1 MMRSALLQSAA
12 HWLGAGAVDGALF
25 AVVVWLASV
34 TLLRR
39 STERVVALA
48 WLAAL
53 VKFVVVQPLEMRAVP
68 LRLAV
73 ARPGDAAPGG
83 PGYGWLAII
92 YGVVVALLLT
102 RMVVRQSRL
111 RRRVAGFSRAEIP
124 LMTAVGK
131 AAATLGLAGLPDVR
145 VSEEPLAPFTL
156 GPWRPTLVLPRWIC
170 APGARLD
177 AVLLH
182 ELAHFARGDH
192 WVLWFER
199 LVATVFF
206 FWPPVHWVSAK
217 LDQAR
222 ELACDERAIRRGALA
237 PAEYGLHLVD
247 VVAAARGQRAMGG
260 ALAIGSGS
268 GRLERRID
276 RLLAASWG
284 QRTSWREGAAL
295 TVLAVGL
302 FVGLRPAHAPDPIA
316 PPAAKGYPVGG
327 ACDGSAMSK
336 YVPEPPE
343 VACASRR

>member
-1 MMRSALLQSAA
+1 MRSAVLESAA
-12 HWLGAGAVDGALF
+12 HWLGAGAVDGAIF

-39 STERVVALA
+39 STGRVVALA

-53 VKFVVVQPLEMRAVP
+53 VKFVVVQPLEMHALP
-68 LRLAV
+68 LQLGV
-73 ARPGDAAPGG
+73 DHPGDPTPAGAGH
-83 PGYGWLAII
+83 GWLVVI
-92 YGVVVALLLT
+92 YGVVVALLLA

-111 RRRVAGFSRAEIP
+111 RRRVAGFSRAGVP
-124 LMTAVGK
+124 LLTAVRK
-131 AAATLGLAGLPDVR
+131 AADTLGLAGLPDVR

-156 GPWRPTLVLPRWIC
+156 GPWRPTLVLPRWIGV
-170 APGARLD
+170 PGPRLD

-247 VVAAARGQRAMGG
+247 VVAAARGQRAIGG
-260 ALAIGSGS
+260 ALAIGSAP

-276 RLLAASWG
+276 RLLAPGGG
-284 QRTSWREGAAL
+284 QRTGWREGAAL
-295 TVLAVGL
+295 AVLALGL
-302 FVGLRPAHAPDPIA
+302 FVGLRPAHGPDPIA
-316 PPAAKGYPVGG
+316 PPAAMGSPVVGS
-327 ACDGSAMSK
+327 CDGSAMSK
-336 YVPEPPE
+336 YIPEPPE